1 MTRAMN
7 KAMTRIGFAAWLLTG
22 VLLVC
27 GGSVAAQAPTPVY
40 GPFNVEF
47 PAGGD
52 GYQRTLSDWNGAARA
67 RGGWSLFGWVQ
78 PSEIA
83 PGRAL
88 VGGLGDPAHAGWFLA
103 LDAGRPEVWS
113 PGAVLTGGTALSSGG
128 WRFLAAVSD
137 GVSVRLYVDGLKVA
151 EGLAHDGDVQPI
163 VELAPRQVPGAAPF
177 AGRIAGFSLAP
188 RALTDAEVAA
198 LAAQRPDPA
207 LIVFDTG
214 SPTWPVQKTAW
225 VGLLKP
231 QDAWTLPHSKAPTP
245 APVAK
250 PAYDGPALQPQG
262 ADAWTLP
269 KWRLIEAPKVKA
281 DGAALSQAGYDAQA
295 WYPATVPGTVLTTL
309 VDRGVYPDPEYD
321 LNNMAIPESL
331 ARQDYWYRTEF
342 TTPVA
347 LDGRR
352 PTLTF
357 NGINYAAEVWLNGAR
372 LGEIKGAFVRGQF
385 DLTGKLK
392 PGGVNALAVRISP
405 PPHPGIPHEQSILA
419 GAGQNGGM
427 QALDG
432 PTFIA
437 TEGWDWIPGVRDR
450 NSGLWQDV
458 VLSAS
463 GPLRIGDPHVVTTL
477 PRDAKGE
484 IRTDRAEVE
493 IEVPLDNA
501 TGHAVEAQVSAAF
514 DEVTA
519 TKTVLVAPGDAVVKF
534 SPAEFPQLTVAHP
547 RLWWPNG
554 YGAPDL
560 HTAHLTVSSG
570 GEVSDRRDVRFGMRE
585 ITYELSLMDSTGHLR
600 RVEIDPSRAR
610 QLGQAITD
618 GRHEG
623 VRKVPGGWAASL
635 TPGAE
640 SSGAVHALPETTLSP
655 YLVIR
660 VNGVRIA
667 ARGGSWGMDDWM
679 KRVSRARLEPYFR
692 LHRDAN
698 INIIRNWVGQDTEEV
713 FYDLADEY
721 GLLITND
728 FWDST
733 QDFQLEAQDV
743 PLFLKNAAD
752 TISRYRNH
760 PSIAI
765 WFGRNEGM
773 PQPVLN
779 EGLERLVRD
788 LDGTRYY
795 SGSSN
800 RVNLQD
806 SGPYSYREPES
817 YFTKLS
823 KGFAVEVGTPS
834 FPTLEAFEADIAP
847 ADRWPINDAWAYHD
861 WHQDGNGD
869 VHSFMA
875 ALSDKLG
882 APKSLEDFERKAQL
896 MNYETY
902 RAVFE
907 GMNAEL
913 WTKTSGRMLWM
924 TQPAWP
930 STHWQVLSH
939 DYDTHAAYY
948 GLKAGSERIH
958 IQLSLPDHRLELVNN
973 GLEALKGV
981 KVRAVV
987 VGLDGARLAER
998 SFTLYARA
1006 DDVAQGPILDVAGL
1020 LAARGAVVVE
1030 LTATG
1035 RDGKAL
1041 SRNVYWLTRDAAG
1054 SRALDAMAAQPVSV
1068 SITGSDAPAGERR
1081 LTVALTNTGSS
1092 PSLNNK
1098 LTLLDS
1104 AGRRILPAYYS
1115 DNYVSLLPGE
1125 RRTVEIRYPAAA
1137 GHGTVRVALRG
1148 WNTRPTEASAPDE
1161 GRLGQS
1167 SGVRATKNDLDLHA
1181 LARRRVDVHLG
1192 RCVLDQRSRN
1202 QGREL
1207 AFLGPGITGG
1217 QAYTVVRDHH
1227 LASSCRIGRA
1237 V

>member
-1 MTRAMN
+1 MTRAR
-7 KAMTRIGFAAWLLTG
+7 TRIAVGGCLLAG
-22 VLLVC
+22 LLLVW
-27 GGSVAAQAPTPVY
+27 GGSVAAQTSSAGPVNDPVY

-52 GYQRTLSDWNGAARA
+52 GVARTLSGWNGEPRA
-67 RGGWSLFGWVQ
+67 RGGAAWSVYGWVE
-78 PSEIA
+78 PSEIT
-83 PGRAL
+83 PGRVL
-88 VGGLGDPAHAGWFLA
+88 VGGLGDPSGAGRFLA
-103 LDAGRPEVWS
+103 LDSGRPEVWAA
-113 PGAVLTGGTALSSGG
+113 GGLVTVGTALSSGR

-137 GVSVRLYVDGLKVA
+137 GARVRLYVDGLRVG
-151 EGLAHDGDVQPI
+151 EGVAHDADAAPVVQ
-163 VELAPRQVPGAAPF
+163 LAPRGVQGAQPF
-177 AGRIAGFSLAP
+177 AGRIAGFSLAA
-188 RALTDAEVAA
+188 RALTDAELAA
-198 LAAQRPDPA
+198 LASRPPDPA

-231 QDAWTLPHSKAPTP
+231 QDAWTLPQSKAPIP
-245 APVAK
+245 APAAK

-262 ADAWTLP
+262 ADAWTLA
-269 KWRLIEAPKVKA
+269 KWRLIEGPKVA
-281 DGAALSQAGYDAQA
+281 PDGALLSRPGYDAKA

-342 TTPVA
+342 TPPQA

-357 NGINYAAEVWLNGAR
+357 NGINYAAEVWLNGER

-392 PGGVNALAVRISP
+392 PGEVNALAVRISP
-405 PPHPGIPHEQSILA
+405 PPHPGIPHEQSIKA

-463 GPLRIGDPHVVTTL
+463 GPVRIGDPHLVTTL
-477 PRDAKGE
+477 PRDARGV
-484 IRTDRAEVE
+484 IQTDRVEVE
-493 IEVPLDNA
+493 IDVPLDNA
-501 TGHAVEAQVSAAF
+501 TGHAVEATVTVAFDDVSA
-514 DEVTA
+514 TR
-519 TKTVLVAPGDAVVKF
+519 TVEVAPGGAVVTF
-534 SPAEFPQLTVAHP
+534 SPAAFPQLAVRHP

-554 YGAPDL
+554 YGAPAL
-560 HTAHLTVSSG
+560 HTAHLTVSQAG
-570 GEVSDRRDVRFGMRE
+570 VASDRRDVRFGMRE

-635 TPGAE
+635 APGAE
-640 SSGAVHALPETTLSP
+640 ASPAVHALPETTLSP

-743 PLFLKNAAD
+743 PLFLTNAAD
-752 TISRYRNH
+752 TIARYRNH
-760 PSIAI
+760 PSIAL

-779 EGLERLVRD
+779 EGLERLVRE

-806 SGPYSYREPES
+806 SGPYSYREPER
-817 YFTKLS
+817 YFTTLS

-834 FPTLEAFEADIAP
+834 FPTLEAFEANIAP
-847 ADRWPINDAWAYHD
+847 ADRWPISDAWAYHD

-869 VHSFMA
+869 VHGFMT
-875 ALSDKLG
+875 ALTDKLG
-882 APKSLEDFERKAQL
+882 APTSLEDFERKAQL
-896 MNYETY
+896 LNYETY

-958 IQLSLPDHRLELVNN
+958 VQLSLPDHRLELINN
-973 GLEALKGV
+973 GLEPLTGV
-981 KVRAVV
+981 KLKAVV

-998 SFTLYARA
+998 RVTLDARA
-1006 DDVAQGPILDVAGL
+1006 DDVAQGPILEVTDL
-1020 LAARGAVVVE
+1020 LKARGAVVVE
-1030 LTATG
+1030 LTAAG
-1035 RDGKAL
+1035 RDDKAL

-1054 SRALDAMAAQPVSV
+1054 SRALDAMAAQPVTMSV
-1068 SITGSDAPAGERR
+1068 VRSPAPGAERR
-1081 LTVALTNTGSS
+1081 LTVVLTNTGSA
-1092 PSLNNK
+1092 PALNNK

-1104 AGRRILPAYYS
+1104 AGQRILPAYYS

-1125 RRTVEIRYPAAA
+1125 RRTVEIRYPVTA
-1137 GHGTVRVALRG
+1137 GQDGAQVALRG
-1148 WNTRPTEASAPDE
+1148 WNTRPVLSA
-1161 GRLGQS
+1161 
-1167 SGVRATKNDLDLHA
+1167 AK
-1181 LARRRVDVHLG
+1181 
-1192 RCVLDQRSRN
+1192 
-1202 QGREL
+1202 
-1207 AFLGPGITGG
+1207 
-1217 QAYTVVRDHH
+1217 
-1227 LASSCRIGRA
+1227 
-1237 V
+1237 